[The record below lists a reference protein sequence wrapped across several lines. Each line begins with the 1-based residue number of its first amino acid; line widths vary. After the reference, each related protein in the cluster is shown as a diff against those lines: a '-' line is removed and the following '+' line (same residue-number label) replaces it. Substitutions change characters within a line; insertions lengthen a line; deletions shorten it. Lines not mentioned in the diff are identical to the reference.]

1 MMHQPFQQGAA
12 CHYLACAYFHENNRA
27 HGGEEREA
35 HAVRRGR
42 VPERCGPTRDSA
54 GPKHPKAIK
63 EAIGSLLFLARVL
76 SELKDWGNA
85 ERVHMQALEIA
96 RDSLGDG
103 AEETKQCLQSLM
115 GLKQRIKQAET

>member
-1 MMHQPFQQGAA
+1 M
-12 CHYLACAYFHENNRA
+12 
-27 HGGEEREA
+27 
-35 HAVRRGR
+35 
-42 VPERCGPTRDSA
+42 

-63 EAIGSLLFLARVL
+63 EAVGSLLFLARVL

-96 RDSLGDG
+96 QDLLGDG